1 MKYLVILLISV
12 IYLVNADNGDYVP
25 RSVYFIDEN
34 GNPSVPQP
42 INSGLLNRVRRQVQP
57 GFGGFAFPQPVFNFP
72 QFQPGQGQGQ
82 GSFVQSSQTLSSRF
96 GEDEPVITGQT
107 QTFHTSGGK
116 FQSTSTVLRPDG
128 SVQTNKQTGKVKRQ
142 TSQVQSQGDEDG
154 SNQSQ
159 SQSNDRPT
167 GAQFQSQNQPGMSQ
181 TQSQGAGPLP
191 QQPQPADRQNIPQ
204 QPQPADRQNLP
215 EQPQPADRAQNLGP
229 QGQQGHPQA
238 QQGHPQ
244 GQQGHQQGGQPNYQ
258 QGAQPNYPQG
268 GQPGFQPGF
277 GAFPFGFGGFAPGF
291 GFPQQGF
298 GFPQGGFGFPG
309 GFPQQGFGGVP
320 QPQPGFV
327 GGQNLDNRF
336 GEDEVPTGV
345 VGVGQTIT
353 SQNGQYHATSSILKP
368 DGQVITT
375 QQSGKFPKK
384 N

>member
-34 GNPSVPQP
+34 GNPSVPHP
-42 INSGLLNRVRRQVQP
+42 INSGLLNRVRRQLPGP
-57 GFGGFAFPQPVFNFP
+57 GFGPGFAFPQPVFNFP
-72 QFQPGQGQGQ
+72 SGFPAQGQ

-96 GEDEPVITGQT
+96 GEDEPVVTGQT
-107 QTFHTSGGK
+107 QTFHSSGGK
-116 FQSTSTVLRPDG
+116 YQHTQTVLRPDG
-128 SVQTNKQTGKVKRQ
+128 TVQTNKQTGKVKRQ
-142 TSQVQSQGDEDG
+142 ANQVQSQGDENG
-154 SNQSQ
+154 ANQLQ
-159 SQSNDRPT
+159 SQSNDRPSGT
-167 GAQFQSQNQPGMSQ
+167 QFQSQSQPGLSQ
-181 TQSQGAGPLP
+181 TQSQGAGPAP
-191 QQPQPADRQNIPQ
+191 QQPQAV
-204 QPQPADRQNLP
+204 DRQNLP
-215 EQPQPADRAQNLGP
+215 QQPQPADRAQNLGP
-229 QGQQGHPQA
+229 QGQQGHPQGG

-244 GQQGHQQGGQPNYQ
+244 GGQQGGQPNYPQGGQ
-258 QGAQPNYPQG
+258 QGHPQGGQPNYPQGGQPNYPQG

-298 GFPQGGFGFPG
+298 GFPQAGFGFPG

-320 QPQPGFV
+320 QGQPGFAP
-327 GGQNLDNRF
+327 GSLDNRF

-368 DGQVITT
+368 DGQVVTT
-375 QQSGKFPKK
+375 QHSGAHKG
-384 N
+384 